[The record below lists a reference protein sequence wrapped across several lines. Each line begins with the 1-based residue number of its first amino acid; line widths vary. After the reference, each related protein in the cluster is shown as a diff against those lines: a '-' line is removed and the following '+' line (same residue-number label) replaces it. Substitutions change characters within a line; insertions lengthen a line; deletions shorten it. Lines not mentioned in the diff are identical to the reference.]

1 MNNQVALYPR
11 GGGGRGGEE
20 YFLISQWEC
29 ASDWGRIF
37 TTGLTIVELHFQ

>member
-11 GGGGRGGEE
+11 GGGRGGGEE

-37 TTGLTIVELHFQ
+37 TIGLTIVELHFQ

>member
-11 GGGGRGGEE
+11 GGGGGEE